1 MSHHHEHGG
10 CSNCCIICLCIFIP
24 TLAVFIESG
33 CTAHV
38 LINFLLCCLGW
49 LPGFIHALWYC
60 YYRDECHD
68 DHHHHECH

>member
-10 CSNCCIICLCIFIP
+10 CGNCCIICLCIFIP
-24 TLAVFIESG
+24 TLAVFIEGG

-49 LPGFIHALWYC
+49 LPGF
-60 YYRDECHD
+60 
-68 DHHHHECH
+68 